1 MPSRSGVR
9 AASLRIAVL
18 VLACTT
24 LARVNAA
31 RADEPLARWM
41 IEMDGGLT
49 RPHGRT
55 GVRR

>member
-1 MPSRSGVR
+1 MR
-9 AASLRIAVL
+9 AAPLRIAVL